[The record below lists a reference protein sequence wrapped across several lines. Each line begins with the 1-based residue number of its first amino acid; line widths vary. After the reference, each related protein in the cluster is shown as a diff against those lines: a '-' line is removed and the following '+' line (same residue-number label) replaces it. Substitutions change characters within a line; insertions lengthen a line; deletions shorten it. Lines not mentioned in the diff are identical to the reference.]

1 MCAYQTV
8 RTLIKVACHS
18 FISNEFE
25 HNNMSQVEEFEK
37 TELTV
42 KMELRV
48 TGTHTEGRVISSI
61 APCVEFV
68 QQAILNMELRVCETD
83 NPNHEFRFPLELHF
97 SGVAGAY
104 WQAVLGPQL
113 ETFDKTL
120 AIFSTERRRH
130 EEQEKQAKQAK
141 LLELKKLKQATAAK
155 LETIQLQQKALE
167 QTRQQQQLDLK
178 KQIFDESRRQIEI
191 EVEKMQTKL
200 WEESKRRVD
209 AEVQKMQEE
218 MDQKKKLMEETIQW
232 ELSVAEEKI
241 RQEEEELSTT
251 LAAYK
256 QAHEDSLQT
265 KLRQLLQTNRTDAS
279 ALIKRSLADV
289 LPDTAVAPA
298 NEAPASRSAKI
309 QKLFPSP
316 TSPPRRRRNTQNKD
330 DVKKQDAATT
340 LRHLSQSSGGSED
353 AVILLPDVP
362 VQDTLSSVLVPSP
375 PDGADEISVHQ
386 RETQQEK
393 KGRRI
398 HYVLRDDK
406 EDFDDEIPVSED
418 SSYSPEREDKKT
430 KSSNSGSASGAVE
443 RFQLQSPENSLDK
456 NESAPKAV
464 PVELD
469 FDFLA
474 EDFASL
480 VAGHWRSLTRSYT
493 IDPPAKTSKGTLFSL
508 LKMQPFFKKIMPSL
522 EYCWTGG
529 LERPGRGF
537 SKANLLAQLDQLADA
552 KQLAPSFTRLDH
564 AAVGYCVLCNSRGML
579 THAFSLSPR
588 RRKHTR
594 CVDAACA
601 EKLSPALL
609 FISAFKNVVS
619 AVQENSPAD
628 SQSDDEQ
635 TVLFGLKEIPL
646 WLDVVWIQLRRAIEN
661 MEAFYALQL
670 GHIVENTQ
678 PRHLEEIAF

>member
-1 MCAYQTV
+1 MCTYQNV
-8 RTLIKVACHS
+8 RTLIKVACRS
-18 FISNEFE
+18 FISNDFE
-25 HNNMSQVEEFEK
+25 HNMSQVEEPEK
-37 TELTV
+37 SELTV
-42 KMELRV
+42 KMELHV
-48 TGTHTEGRVISSI
+48 AGIHTKERVISSI
-61 APCVEFV
+61 TPCVDFM
-68 QQAILNMELRVCETD
+68 QQAIVNMELRVCEMD
-83 NPNHEFRFPLELHF
+83 NPNHEFRFPLELHLA
-97 SGVAGAY
+97 GVAGAY
-104 WQAVLGPQL
+104 WQAVFGPQL

-120 AIFSTERRRH
+120 TIFSTERRRH

-141 LLELKKLKQATAAK
+141 VLELKKLKQETAAK

-191 EVEKMQTKL
+191 EIEKMQTKL

-209 AEVQKMQEE
+209 TEVQKMQDE
-218 MDQKKKLMEETIQW
+218 MDQKKKAMEETIQW

-241 RQEEEELSTT
+241 RREEEELSIT
-251 LAAYK
+251 LAGYK
-256 QAHEDSLQT
+256 QAHEDSLET
-265 KLRQLLQTNRTDAS
+265 KLRQLLQTNHTDAS

-289 LPDTAVAPA
+289 LPDTVVAPA
-298 NEAPASRSAKI
+298 SETPASRSAKI

-316 TSPPRRRRNTQNKD
+316 TSPPRRRRNTENKD
-330 DVKKQDAATT
+330 DVKKQDVATA

-362 VQDTLSSVLVPSP
+362 VQDALSRVLVPSP
-375 PDGADEISVHQ
+375 PHGVDEILVHQ
-386 RETQQEK
+386 REAQQEK

-398 HYVLRDDK
+398 RYVLRDDD

-443 RFQLQSPENSLDK
+443 GFQLQSPEKSLDK
-456 NESAPKAV
+456 NGSAPKAV
-464 PVELD
+464 SVEQDL
-469 FDFLA
+469 DFLA

-493 IDPPAKTSKGTLFSL
+493 TNPPAKTSKGTLFSL
-508 LKMQPFFKKIMPSL
+508 LKMQPFFRRIMPSL

-552 KQLAPSFTRLDH
+552 KQSAPSFTRLDH
-564 AAVGYCVLCNSRGML
+564 AAVGYCTLCNSRGML

-588 RRKHTR
+588 RRNHTR

-628 SQSDDEQ
+628 SQSDDDQ
-635 TVLFGLKEIPL
+635 TVLFGLKAIPL
-646 WLDVVWIQLRRAIEN
+646 WLDIAWIELHYAIEN

-670 GHIVENTQ
+670 RRVVENMQ
-678 PRHLEEIAF
+678 SRHLEEIVF